1 MLKLTPMILFLVLL
15 IVLVISIV
23 IGRTSLNEGFIAFQY
38 SKQPAD
44 LVSVTCYS
52 TTKQVTKIE
61 DSIYFD
67 QANGN
72 LIELDGLPNG
82 TTADSTG
89 TTLTTMLVL
98 PRVGN
103 EMYGYALDT
112 SNGTVPVVQDTNSS
126 KIATLASSY
135 SSRVYT
141 TVGKNSEKATILYI
155 PWKQDT
161 YIIPILTVT
170 GTGKGATTGTIINAT
185 TISNMYHFSS
195 GNNVEPA
202 AITSSAS
209 LTGFYAD
216 TDASNNTMVIE
227 NVYDASRSIYQI
239 SHYVKFD
246 VKNANLIIKNS
257 DNTITI
263 YDRYKSHVTGL
274 TSATNTTTVPNT
286 GFSPWTVIDGSGQTI
301 VMYIANGTN
310 TVVVLAAFS
319 DDTLTKLTLNNVV
332 RFTSSGPEKSADAS
346 ASASADSSNSKCD
359 LVNNTYYTSDT
370 CVKGGYNWD
379 YTGSGFCTK
388 GTPLQ
393 PSPTGTAVTP
403 VTAGTAG
410 TTVTAGTAGTTV
422 TAGTA
427 GTKGTKGSTGSGGLD
442 LSKFDDNAISDYFK
456 WYWYWK
462 SGAGSPGTD
471 TSDYILKTQIV
482 PPVCPASAS
491 CPSCQNSSS
500 GTCTNCGGKGGSG
513 TVTSSGTSIF
523 DICGNPTTCAKL
535 GPNGIGYDAS
545 KNKIMCY
552 NNGGTGTGTSAGTNT
567 NGQGNYGSNS
577 AGGVANNAIS
587 TTGNIIGGAAS
598 GAGAIVGGTALGA
611 GLLAEK
617 AIDTT
622 GGLLT
627 GAGTGA
633 SNLLTGAGR
642 GISNILTPGQNG
654 GQGVGQG
661 TGQGTGYGGA
671 GGAGNNQRSTYYGT
685 QNQYSDQYSYY
696 GQLPSKTGSN
706 YMPITTDFSAFS
718 K

>member
-1 MLKLTPMILFLVLL
+1 MLKLTPMILFLILL

-23 IGRTSLNEGFIAFQY
+23 IGRTSLNEGFISFQNN
-38 SKQPAD
+38 KQPAD

-61 DSIYFD
+61 DSIFFD
-67 QANGN
+67 QTNGN
-72 LIELDGLPNG
+72 LLELDGSLNS
-82 TTADSTG
+82 TTPDSTG
-89 TTLTTMLVL
+89 KTLTSMVVL

-103 EMYGYALDT
+103 EVYGYALDT
-112 SNGTVPVVQDTNSS
+112 SGGTKPVIQDTDSS

-135 SSRVYT
+135 SSRLYT
-141 TVGKNSEKATILYI
+141 AASKNAQPATIVYI

-161 YIIPILTVT
+161 YIIPMLT
-170 GTGKGATTGTIINAT
+170 GTSMSNT

-195 GNNVEPA
+195 GNNVDTA
-202 AITSSAS
+202 AITSTAS

-216 TDASNNTMVIE
+216 TDGSNNTMVIE
-227 NVYDASRSIYQI
+227 NVYDASRSIYQL

-246 VKNANLIIKNS
+246 YKNANLIVKNGETS
-257 DNTITI
+257 ATI
-263 YDRYKSHVTGL
+263 YDRYKSPITGL
-274 TSATNTTTVPNT
+274 TSATNTTSVPNT
-286 GFSPWTVIDGSGQTI
+286 GFSPWTVLDGSGQTI
-301 VMYIANGTN
+301 VFYIANGTN
-310 TVVVLAAFS
+310 TVVALASFTDATKTTV
-319 DDTLTKLTLNNVV
+319 TLKNVV
-332 RFTSSGPEKSADAS
+332 RFTGSGPEKSANDS
-346 ASASADSSNSKCD
+346 TGSSNSKCN
-359 LVNNTYYTSDT
+359 LVNNAYYTSDT
-370 CVKGGYNWD
+370 CVKGGCNWD

-393 PSPTGTAVTP
+393 PSPTGSST
-403 VTAGTAG
+403 GSG
-410 TTVTAGTAGTTV
+410 SS
-422 TAGTA
+422 
-427 GTKGTKGSTGSGGLD
+427 KGKMVTGSGGLD
-442 LSKFDDNAISDYFK
+442 LSKLEDNAISDYFK

-471 TSDYILKTQIV
+471 TSDYILKTQII
-482 PPVCPASAS
+482 PPVCPAAAS
-491 CPSCQNSSS
+491 CPSCQNSGS
-500 GTCTNCGGKGGSG
+500 GTCTNCGGQGGCG
-513 TVTSSGTSIF
+513 TVASTGMSIF

-535 GPNGIGYDAS
+535 GSNGIGYDAS

-552 NNGGTGTGTSAGTNT
+552 NNGGTGTGTSAGTGTGTSAGTNT